1 VRLFVSTRK
10 VWGIWMWWRGCG
22 IWLLCVSVR
31 GCVLAGKERA
41 EGNVEVVVEGKER
54 KGSRTY
60 GVGSGL

>member
-1 VRLFVSTRK
+1 
-10 VWGIWMWWRGCG
+10 MWWRGCG